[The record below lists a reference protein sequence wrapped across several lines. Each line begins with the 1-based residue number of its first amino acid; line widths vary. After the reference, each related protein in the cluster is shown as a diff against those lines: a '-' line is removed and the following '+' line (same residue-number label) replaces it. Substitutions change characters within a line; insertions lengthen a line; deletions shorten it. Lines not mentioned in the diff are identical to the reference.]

1 MSRCPAGT
9 YLAATPEREPAAPDA
24 AKPFLTEDEDEDPA
38 AAPPAAAPAA
48 DGAAAAAPNSAAEE
62 ELDVPEQP
70 ATAAMR
76 ITLGTAATA
85 SRRRRGTRAENDAA
99 RAENEEHEER
109 DERAGT
115 ARLVRMPLGRRL
127 HAARLRPQVTIRP
140 HTAREHR
147 PSRPNLSTAC
157 VRLKEWP
164 KTFA

>member
-1 MSRCPAGT
+1 M
-9 YLAATPEREPAAPDA
+9 AATPEREPAVPDA
-24 AKPFLTEDEDEDPA
+24 AKPFWAEDEDEDPG
-38 AAPPAAAPAA
+38 AAP
-48 DGAAAAAPNSAAEE
+48 SAAKE
-62 ELDVPEQP
+62 ELAVPEQP
-70 ATAAMR
+70 VTAARR

-99 RAENEEHEER
+99 RAEDEEHEER
-109 DERAGT
+109 EERAGT
-115 ARLVRMPLGRRL
+115 ARLVRMPLGRRFK
-127 HAARLRPQVTIRP
+127 AARLRRQVTIRP

>member
-9 YLAATPEREPAAPDA
+9 YLAATPAREPAAPDA
-24 AKPFLTEDEDEDPA
+24 AKPFWAEDEDEDPA
-38 AAPPAAAPAA
+38 AAPLAAPAA
-48 DGAAAAAPNSAAEE
+48 DGAAAAAPNAAAE

-140 HTAREHR
+140 HTARERR
-147 PSRPNLSTAC
+147 PSRPNRSTAC

-164 KTFA
+164 KT